1 LNGFLS
7 KLDFGRL
14 RSWGMRG
21 GMAILD
27 QGSYSGSNFI
37 LNILLARWLTQQDYG
52 TFSVAFTVVLVL
64 SGFHNAIQLEPM
76 SVIGPADYPGELDEY
91 LYAQIR
97 LNFIITIP
105 IALLF
110 ALTGK
115 ILLWGG
121 LVDPYSSQVLVAAG
135 LALPFIFF
143 LWVVRRTF
151 YVRQQPTGALF
162 SSAVYA
168 ILLMG
173 GLFVAHRLGMDSS
186 MTGFG
191 LMGAASL
198 LSGLL
203 TLLWWRRGFSK
214 GTAFI
219 RLDKVMSSH
228 WHFGKWALTAAALS
242 VAASQ
247 VQILMTAS
255 MIDLEAAGAFK
266 AMQNFIMPMAQ
277 TITAISIL
285 GLPALSADFGRKEYA
300 SLRQK
305 GLFISTALT
314 GMAILYFFIIWG
326 LAGSLDHW
334 LYGDKYSDYVWMVAP
349 LGLVPILTA
358 MGTGFSLILRS
369 IQKVQFYLIG
379 GIASGIVGIVS
390 SILMIQAWGIAG
402 SVLSLVLTYFVG
414 LITIL
419 TLYKVWYP
427 NVQLEK
433 KTHT

>member
-1 LNGFLS
+1 
-7 KLDFGRL
+7 
-14 RSWGMRG
+14 MRG

-121 LVDPYSSQVLVAAG
+121 LVDPYLSQVLVAAG

-162 SSAVYA
+162 SSALYA
-168 ILLMG
+168 IFLLG

-203 TLLWWRRGFSK
+203 TLLWWRRGFAK

-219 RLDKVMSSH
+219 RLDKVLSSH

-247 VQILMTAS
+247 VQILMTAG
-255 MIDLEAAGAFK
+255 MLDLEAAGAFK
-266 AMQNFIMPMAQ
+266 AMQNFIMPMVQ
-277 TITAISIL
+277 TIAAISIM
-285 GLPALSADFGRKEYA
+285 GLPVLSTEFGRGDYH
-300 SLRQK
+300 SLRRK
-305 GLFISTALT
+305 GLFISGALT
-314 GMAILYFFIIWG
+314 GMAVLYFVALWL
-326 LAGSLDHW
+326 LAVPLDQW
-334 LYGDKYSDYVWMVAP
+334 LYGGKYSAYVHLIAP
-349 LGLVPILTA
+349 LGLVPIFIALT
-358 MGTGFSLILRS
+358 TGFSLILRS

-379 GIASGIVGIVS
+379 GIISGIVGIVS
-390 SILMIQAWGIAG
+390 GFIMIKTWGITG
-402 SVLSLVLTYFVG
+402 SAISMMLTYLVSFISTFV
-414 LITIL
+414 
-419 TLYKVWYP
+419 LYKMWFPYE
-427 NVQLEK
+427 QLVK
-433 KTHT
+433 KIKSATE